1 MHSQDLSLDKLPHY
15 VEAKVIN
22 VSKSPFANMILSM
35 GLMPNTIISVQR
47 KSLLGES
54 LYLKVGT
61 QSIAIREEQSKTVTV
76 QPI

>member
-1 MHSQDLSLDKLPHY
+1 MQSKDLSLDELPQN
-15 VEAKVIN
+15 VEAKVVK
-22 VSKSPFANMILSM
+22 VSNSPFANMILSM

-54 LYLKVGT
+54 LYLRVGNK
-61 QSIAIREEQSKTVTV
+61 SLAIRTEQSKTVTV